1 MNNNKTMS
9 YTFQPPEKITSDEGH
24 VATVTLVNEGRH
36 EGKWRLEIE
45 RPGQAP
51 KIYHTA
57 PNYGAVQ
64 MKFAKYFNLPLS
76 STMLYIGGKN
86 EYTSSTNESD
96 EELLKDEEN
105 TPPYTPVKVPVSLST
120 SDGHHG
126 SVISTGNHWDLNIE
140 SPPGALS
147 AMTFSLTTDP
157 SVESASH
164 IAAKV
169 LYTSPERIQF
179 QYSDKKQTSTSP
191 LAPPVGKPCDIY
203 ELAPNGRA
211 KCRTCQERIVKNSPR
226 VGIQE
231 WNARYKHWRPKYYHK
246 DCCTSDVL
254 QSLRLD
260 KSGTRKR
267 PFQKSIVASDKGSV
281 EKKLKTEL
289 HRQDEDEMAKRC
301 MVYGTRQELTEDLRR
316 LRRELACQLEIEPYK
331 VFNDETLDDLVAKL
345 PATEM
350 ELIKCHGIAQR
361 RCERYGG
368 AILQVISQYTNEQV
382 NVECSDKSSS
392 SCQEDDYY

>member
-1 MNNNKTMS
+1 MS

-24 VATVTLVNEGRH
+24 VATVTLVVNQGRH

-64 MKFAKYFNLPLS
+64 MKFAKFLNLPLS
-76 STMLYIGGKN
+76 SAMLYIGGKD
-86 EYTSSTNESD
+86 EYTSSNESD
-96 EELLKDEEN
+96 EELLKYEEN
-105 TPPYTPVKVPVSLST
+105 TPPSTPVKVPVSLST

-147 AMTFSLTTDP
+147 AVTFSLTTDP
-157 SVESASH
+157 NIESASLF
-164 IAAKV
+164 AAKV
-169 LYTSPERIQF
+169 LHTSPERIQF
-179 QYSDKKQTSTSP
+179 QYSEKEQASTSP

-226 VGIQE
+226 VGFQV
-231 WNARYKHWRPKYYHK
+231 WSPRYKHWQPKYYHK

-254 QSLRLD
+254 QSLRLN
-260 KSGTRKR
+260 KPGTRKQR
-267 PFQKSIVASDKGSV
+267 LFQESIVASSSDQGSV
-281 EKKLKTEL
+281 EKKLKAEL

-301 MVYGTRQELTEDLRR
+301 MAHGTRQDLTEDLRR
-316 LRRELACQLEIEPYK
+316 LQRELACQLEIEPYK

-345 PATEM
+345 PATEK

-361 RCERYGG
+361 WCE
-368 AILQVISQYTNEQV
+368 
-382 NVECSDKSSS
+382 
-392 SCQEDDYY
+392 